1 MIQLKSIRICLADDM
16 QYMEADAQQ
25 EHILLA
31 LANALLRADHDL
43 FLAWT
48 IQPILYTNPVEY
60 EVTPLCDDPVSVKGA
75 WALVDALRQQPQ
87 IRLAIPSFLNLE
99 ENGMGAGW

>member
-16 QYMEADAQQ
+16 QHVGADTQQ

-48 IQPILYTNPVEY
+48 IQSLPYTDPLEY
-60 EVTPLCDDPVSVKGA
+60 EVTPLCDDPVSVKDA
-75 WALVDALRQQPQ
+75 WTLVDALRQQPQ
-87 IRLAIPSFLNLE
+87 IRLAIPSFLNIE
-99 ENGMGAGW
+99 ENGIGAG

>member
-1 MIQLKSIRICLADDM
+1 MIQLKSIRICVADDM
-16 QYMEADAQQ
+16 QRASSDIQQ

-48 IQPILYTNPVEY
+48 IQAIPAVDQAEY
-60 EVTPLCDDPVSVKGA
+60 EVAPLCDDPVLVKDA

-87 IRLAIPSFLNLE
+87 IRLAMPSFLNIE
-99 ENGMGAGW
+99 ENGIGAG